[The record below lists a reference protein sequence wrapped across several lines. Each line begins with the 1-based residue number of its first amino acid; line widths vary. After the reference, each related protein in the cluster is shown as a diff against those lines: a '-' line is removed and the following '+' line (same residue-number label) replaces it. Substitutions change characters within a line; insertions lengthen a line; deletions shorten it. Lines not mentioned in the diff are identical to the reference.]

1 MIKPLKYQQGGTAT
15 SQEQLVQLFQTAAE
29 NAQVDPEQLVQKASE
44 IAQDEEAAAQFMQ
57 GLQLCAQGDPE
68 GIKFIKS
75 LFQSPAFKK
84 GGKIFEFICK
94 HKKGGYVAGCGCKED
109 GGEIRPKLKAITP
122 GFKYLGSDSEFT
134 EREGHPGTGV
144 GRVLWNEYNV
154 NGQEV
159 VEPIAIAGEL
169 AMNRRYIDSKEPYNA
184 WNLYDANTGELVYD
198 RDTKDNLMNFYHD
211 VLPGSNRVQGP
222 KERLAGM
229 QNGGMM
235 QRSLPFTVNSL
246 GMENEN
252 PAEFEKKAIMMR
264 QRPMYAKSGSSGV
277 GESEKNKEKKSDL
290 KYNGTVSH
298 DSDDYMSVETV
309 GPLHRVIR
317 AAYNKPS
324 QLDTI
329 IYSKADRGYTSPY
342 SNNEY
347 WMDDAGIQKVD
358 PMRWKRLN
366 QGFDDA
372 KNAELDALM
381 DQAGFEQVREEPKK
395 RWWLGCGGE
404 VEKHQQDN
412 GKGRGIIGGIFNL
425 YNRFIGQRMPDTV
438 DARDRRLKTWVDR
451 NGVQHFVEDA
461 NVNGNFTTTSFNVYQ
476 GDTSKVNQKITTGDG
491 RYRIVNLQPGT
502 PEQRTVISRNIQK
515 NK

>member
-1 MIKPLKYQQGGTAT
+1 MFKNPLKYQEGGKAGA
-15 SQEQLVQLFQTAAE
+15 SQEQLVQLFQAAAE

-44 IAQDEEAAAQFMQ
+44 IGQDEEAAAQFMQ

-94 HKKGGYVAGCGCKED
+94 HKKGGYVAGCGCKQE
-109 GGEIRPKLKAITP
+109 GGEI
-122 GFKYLGSDSEFT
+122 
-134 EREGHPGTGV
+134 EGNKQ
-144 GRVLWNEYNV
+144 LM
-154 NGQEV
+154 
-159 VEPIAIAGEL
+159 PIGI
-169 AMNRRYIDSKEPYNA
+169 P
-184 WNLYDANTGELVYD
+184 
-198 RDTKDNLMNFYHD
+198 
-211 VLPGSNRVQGP
+211 
-222 KERLAGM
+222 M

-246 GMENEN
+246 GMENDN

-264 QRPMYAKSGSSGV
+264 QRPMYAKDGLSGV
-277 GESEKNKEKKSDL
+277 GESEKNKEKRSNS
-290 KYNGTVSH
+290 KYNGSVSH
-298 DSDDYMSVETV
+298 DSNDYMFMETV

-358 PMRWKRLN
+358 PIRWKRLN

-412 GKGRGIIGGIFNL
+412 GKGSGIIGGIFNL
-425 YNRFIGQRMPDTV
+425 YNRFIGKRMPDTV

-476 GDTSKVNQKITTGDG
+476 PGDTSDVNQKITIGDG
-491 RYRIVNLQPGT
+491 RTRIVNLQPGT
-502 PEQRTVISRNIQK
+502 PQRRTVISRNIQE